1 MCIERKGMNGIELSY
16 QTNFH
21 EEAEMD
27 QRPTQC
33 DIFSENYFITQ
44 MSTLYASYQ
53 VRNGQSNQQHIFC
66 SISQFSVVLNHIWE
80 FQADYQKNSKIQ
92 PRIQKAVY

>member
-1 MCIERKGMNGIELSY
+1 MYISSTGGYQVGRQANEAMQYVGMCIERKGMNGIELSY

-33 DIFSENYFITQ
+33 DIFSENYSITQ
-44 MSTLYASYQ
+44 CQLSMHPTKLGMDRAINSTY
-53 VRNGQSNQQHIFC
+53 F
-66 SISQFSVVLNHIWE
+66 VV
-80 FQADYQKNSKIQ
+80 
-92 PRIQKAVY
+92 